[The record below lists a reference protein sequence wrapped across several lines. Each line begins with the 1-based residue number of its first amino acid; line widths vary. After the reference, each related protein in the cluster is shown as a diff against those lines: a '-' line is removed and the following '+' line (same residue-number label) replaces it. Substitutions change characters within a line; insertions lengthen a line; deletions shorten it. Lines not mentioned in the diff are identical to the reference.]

1 MLDLNQE
8 YFEKITYRDALRL
21 AMHDAM
27 KEDNKIIIMGEDVGK
42 YGGAYGATKGLLKL
56 FGKERIIDT
65 PISEPAIV
73 GAAIGAAMSGLRPI
87 AELMYVDF
95 FGMSMDQIGN
105 QLAKIRYMF
114 GGQIEAPVV
123 LRTQGGTGRSGGAQH
138 SQSLESWIMHIPGLF
153 LTMPS
158 NPNDAYHLL
167 RHALKINNPTIFIE
181 HKLLYNSTGSLDK
194 NKSDDIFG
202 KAKIKKIGSDLS
214 IISYSRM
221 TNFAKL
227 AAEELLKHNI
237 NAEVIDL
244 RTLNPLDRDTIIK
257 SVNKT
262 KRALVLSESYY
273 TSSVP
278 SEITSIIFE
287 HCYKNLIKPVVRYT
301 GEDTPVPVAPNLEKN
316 YVPTVEKIVEYSK
329 KLCLSNQ

>member
-1 MLDLNQE
+1 MLELNE
-8 YFEKITYRDALRL
+8 TYFEKITFRDALRL
-21 AMHDAM
+21 AMHDSM
-27 KEDNKIIIMGEDVGK
+27 KEDNKIIIMGEDVAK
-42 YGGAYGATKGLLKL
+42 YGGAYGATKDLLKL
-56 FGKERIIDT
+56 FGSERVIDT

-114 GGQIEAPVV
+114 GGQIGAPMV

-138 SQSLESWIMHIPGLF
+138 SQSLESWIMHTPGLF

-158 NPNDAYHLL
+158 CPNDAYHLL

-194 NKSDDIFG
+194 NKPDDLFG
-202 KAKIKKIGSDLS
+202 KAKIKKLGLDLS

-221 TNFAKL
+221 TNFANE
-227 AAEELLKHNI
+227 AAEELLKYNI
-237 NAEVIDL
+237 SAEVIDL
-244 RTLNPLDRDTIIK
+244 RTLNPLDKDTIIN

-262 KRALVLSESYY
+262 RRALVLSESCY

-287 HCYKNLIKPVVRYT
+287 HCYKILKKPVLRYT

-316 YVPTVEKIVEYSK
+316 YVPTIEKIVDYSK
-329 KLCLSNQ
+329 KLCL

>member
-1 MLDLNQE
+1 MSDLNKN

-27 KEDNKIIIMGEDVGK
+27 QEDKNIIIMGEDVAN
-42 YGGAYGATKGLLKL
+42 YGGAYGATKDLLKL
-56 FGKERIIDT
+56 FGKERVIDT

-73 GAAIGAAMSGLRPI
+73 GAAVGAAMSGLRPV

-95 FGMSMDQIGN
+95 FGMSMDQIAN

-114 GGQIEAPVV
+114 GGQISAPMV

-138 SQSLESWIMHIPGLF
+138 SQSLESWIMHTPGLF
-153 LTMPS
+153 LSMPAK
-158 NPNDAYHLL
+158 PNDAYHLL
-167 RHALKINNPTIFIE
+167 RHALKIDNPTIFIE
-181 HKLLYNSTGSLDK
+181 HKLLYNTTGTLDK
-194 NKSDDIFG
+194 KNIGAPFG
-202 KAKIKKIGSDLS
+202 KANILRKGEDVS

-221 TNFAKL
+221 INY
-227 AAEELLKHNI
+227 AEKASEILEKENI
-237 NAEVIDL
+237 SAEVIDL
-244 RTLNPLDRDTIIK
+244 RTLYPLDRETIIN
-257 SVNKT
+257 SVKKT

-287 HCYKNLIKPVVRYT
+287 NCYKVLKKPVIRYT
-301 GEDTPVPVAPNLEKN
+301 AEDTPV
-316 YVPTVEKIVEYSK
+316 T
-329 KLCLSNQ
+329 LSLIHI

>member
-1 MLDLNQE
+1 MSDLNKN

-27 KEDNKIIIMGEDVGK
+27 QEDKNIIIMGEDVAN
-42 YGGAYGATKGLLKL
+42 YGGAYGATKDLLKL
-56 FGKERIIDT
+56 FGKERVIDT

-73 GAAIGAAMSGLRPI
+73 GAAVGAAMSGLRPV

-95 FGMSMDQIGN
+95 FGMSMDQIAN

-114 GGQIEAPVV
+114 GGQISAPMV

-138 SQSLESWIMHIPGLF
+138 SQSLESWIMHTPGLF
-153 LTMPS
+153 LSMPAK
-158 NPNDAYHLL
+158 PNDAYHLL
-167 RHALKINNPTIFIE
+167 RHALKIDNPTIFIE
-181 HKLLYNSTGSLDK
+181 HKLLYNTTGTLDK
-194 NKSDDIFG
+194 NDIGASFG
-202 KAKIKKIGSDLS
+202 KANILRKGKDVS

-221 TNFAKL
+221 INYAEK
-227 AAEELLKHNI
+227 AAEILEKENI
-237 NAEVIDL
+237 SAEVIDL
-244 RTLNPLDRDTIIK
+244 RTLYPLDRETIIT

-287 HCYKNLIKPVVRYT
+287 NCYKVLKKPVIRYT
-301 GEDTPVPVAPNLEKN
+301 AEDTPVPVAPNLEKN
-316 YVPTVEKIVEYSK
+316 YIPTIEKIVEYTK
-329 KLCLSNQ
+329 KVCN

>member
-1 MLDLNQE
+1 MSDLNQN

-27 KEDNKIIIMGEDVGK
+27 QEDKNIIIMGEDVAN
-42 YGGAYGATKGLLKL
+42 YGGAYGATKDLLKL
-56 FGKERIIDT
+56 FGKERVIDT

-73 GAAIGAAMSGLRPI
+73 GAAVGAAMSGLRPI

-95 FGMSMDQIGN
+95 FGMSMDQIAN

-114 GGQIEAPVV
+114 GGQISAPMV

-153 LTMPS
+153 LSMPAK
-158 NPNDAYHLL
+158 PNDAYHLL
-167 RHALKINNPTIFIE
+167 RHALKIDNPTIFIE
-181 HKLLYNSTGSLDK
+181 HKLLYNTTGTLDK
-194 NKSDDIFG
+194 REIGTPFG
-202 KAKIKKIGSDLS
+202 KANILRKGKDVS

-221 TNFAKL
+221 INYAEK
-227 AAEELLKHNI
+227 AAEILEKENI
-237 NAEVIDL
+237 SVEVIDL
-244 RTLNPLDRDTIIK
+244 RTLYPLDRETIIN

-262 KRALVLSESYY
+262 KSALVLSESYY

-287 HCYKNLIKPVVRYT
+287 NCFKVLKKPVIRYT
-301 GEDTPVPVAPNLEKN
+301 AEDTPVPVAPNLEKN
-316 YVPTVEKIVEYSK
+316 YIPTIEKIVEYIK
-329 KLCLSNQ
+329 KLCN

>member
-1 MLDLNQE
+1 MSDLNQN

-27 KEDNKIIIMGEDVGK
+27 KEDKKIIIMGEDVAN
-42 YGGAYGATKGLLKL
+42 YGGAYGATKDLLKL
-56 FGKERIIDT
+56 FGKERVIDT

-73 GAAIGAAMSGLRPI
+73 GAAVGAAMSGLRPI

-95 FGMSMDQIGN
+95 FGMSMDQIAN

-114 GGQIEAPVV
+114 GGQISAPMV

-138 SQSLESWIMHIPGLF
+138 SQSLESWIMHTPGLF
-153 LTMPS
+153 LSMPAK
-158 NPNDAYHLL
+158 PHDAYHLL
-167 RHALKINNPTIFIE
+167 RHALKIDNPTIFIE
-181 HKLLYNSTGSLDK
+181 HKLLYNSTGTLDK
-194 NKSDDIFG
+194 SDKITPFG
-202 KAKIKKIGSDLS
+202 KANILKEGKDIS

-221 TNFAKL
+221 SNFAEA
-227 AAEELLKHNI
+227 AAEILEKENI

-244 RTLNPLDRDTIIK
+244 RTLYPLDRETIIN

-262 KRALVLSESYY
+262 KLALVLSESYY
-273 TSSVP
+273 TASAP

-287 HCYKNLIKPVVRYT
+287 NCYKILKKPVIRYT
-301 GEDTPVPVAPNLEKN
+301 AEDTPVPVAPNLEKN
-316 YVPTVEKIVEYSK
+316 YIPTVEKIVEYTK
-329 KLCLSNQ
+329 KLCN

>member
-1 MLDLNQE
+1 MLELNE
-8 YFEKITYRDALRL
+8 TYFEKITFRDALRL
-21 AMHDAM
+21 AMHDSM
-27 KEDNKIIIMGEDVGK
+27 KEDNKIIIMGEDVAK
-42 YGGAYGATKGLLKL
+42 YGGAYGATKDLLKL
-56 FGKERIIDT
+56 FGSERVIDT

-114 GGQIEAPVV
+114 GGQIGAPMV

-138 SQSLESWIMHIPGLF
+138 SQSLESWIMHTPGLF

-158 NPNDAYHLL
+158 CPNDAYHLL

-194 NKSDDIFG
+194 NKPDDLFG
-202 KAKIKKIGSDLS
+202 KAKIKKLGSDLS

-221 TNFAKL
+221 TNFANE
-227 AAEELLKHNI
+227 AAEELLKYNI
-237 NAEVIDL
+237 SAEVIDL
-244 RTLNPLDRDTIIK
+244 RTLNPLDKDTIIN

-262 KRALVLSESYY
+262 RRALVLSESCY

-287 HCYKNLIKPVVRYT
+287 HCYKILKKPVLRYT

-316 YVPTVEKIVEYSK
+316 YVPTIEKIIDYSK
-329 KLCLSNQ
+329 KLCL

>member
-1 MLDLNQE
+1 MSDLNQN

-27 KEDNKIIIMGEDVGK
+27 QEDKKIIIMGEDVAN
-42 YGGAYGATKGLLKL
+42 YGGAYGATKDLLKL
-56 FGKERIIDT
+56 FGKERVIDT

-73 GAAIGAAMSGLRPI
+73 GAAVGAAMSGLRPI

-95 FGMSMDQIGN
+95 FGMSMDQIVN

-114 GGQIEAPVV
+114 GGQISAPMV

-138 SQSLESWIMHIPGLF
+138 SQSLESWIMHTPGLF
-153 LTMPS
+153 LSMPAK
-158 NPNDAYHLL
+158 PNDAYHLL
-167 RHALKINNPTIFIE
+167 RHALKIDNPTIFIE
-181 HKLLYNSTGSLDK
+181 HKLLYNTTGSLDK
-194 NKSDDIFG
+194 NVPSSPFG
-202 KAKIKKIGSDLS
+202 KANILKKGNDIS

-221 TNFAKL
+221 INYAEK
-227 AAEELLKHNI
+227 AAEILEQDNI
-237 NAEVIDL
+237 NAEIIDL
-244 RTLNPLDRDTIIK
+244 RTLNPLDRETIIK

-278 SEITSIIFE
+278 SEITAIIFE
-287 HCYKNLIKPVVRYT
+287 NCFKILKKPVIRYT
-301 GEDTPVPVAPNLEKN
+301 AEDTPVPVAPNLEKN
-316 YVPTVEKIVEYSK
+316 YIPTIEKIVEYSK
-329 KLCLSNQ
+329 KLCN